1 MGIAAIAAGKL
12 PVPFRTRQISPSAFL
27 TVLSCESTW
36 ELWIA
41 AMLTT
46 LFFKK
51 KSVDGRENREIT
63 VKRVLSDFRYEKKQI
78 AYL

>member
-1 MGIAAIAAGKL
+1 
-12 PVPFRTRQISPSAFL
+12 
-27 TVLSCESTW
+27 
-36 ELWIA
+36 
-41 AMLTT
+41 MLTT